1 MHPNLSLPGLMK
13 NIQVIRRLFRY
24 VSKYKA
30 KYRLIILILIGLI
43 GVAFEVAKPLPI
55 KIVIDNVLTGQPLHP
70 ILQNWT
76 GLSIPGDKE
85 QLLILCILVIVI
97 ITISSAAISLIVTN
111 MTVGLSQR
119 LVYDISVDL
128 FSKLQRLTLSFYT
141 KNKVGDLLQRV
152 TGDAFVIYFL
162 VAQIIIPAITS
173 LICLLAMF
181 YIMAKINLVMALIAL
196 TAVPLLGI
204 SLALFSKPMNDTT
217 MKQYKKQ
224 GDLSAF
230 LQQSLSSMKIIQ
242 ASCQRILYV
251 WKIREACMG
260 IW

>member
-1 MHPNLSLPGLMK
+1 
-13 NIQVIRRLFRY
+13 
-24 VSKYKA
+24 
-30 KYRLIILILIGLI
+30 
-43 GVAFEVAKPLPI
+43 
-55 KIVIDNVLTGQPLHP
+55 
-70 ILQNWT
+70 
-76 GLSIPGDKE
+76 
-85 QLLILCILVIVI
+85 
-97 ITISSAAISLIVTN
+97 

-230 LQQSLSSMKIIQ
+230 LQQSLSSMGTI
-242 ASCQRILYV
+242 
-251 WKIREACMG
+251 EAFAKES
-260 IW
+260 